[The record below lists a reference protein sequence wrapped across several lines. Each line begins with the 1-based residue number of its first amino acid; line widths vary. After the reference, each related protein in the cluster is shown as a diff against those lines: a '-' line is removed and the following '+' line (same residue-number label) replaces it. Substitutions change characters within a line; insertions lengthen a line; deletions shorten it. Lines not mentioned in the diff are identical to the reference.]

1 MNTHDKFEAVNDD
14 YLEFDKVENKLS
26 KRSDL
31 HAFLLLDKIFG
42 DHTRDIISAAC
53 HDEIWL
59 AISPEEIESLNDG
72 QILELV
78 RCGVSYDDNNESL
91 HLFV

>member
-26 KRSDL
+26 GRPDL
-31 HAFLLLDKIFG
+31 HAFLLLDKIFPG
-42 DHTRDIISAAC
+42 YTRDIVSGAC

-59 AISPEEIESLNDG
+59 DIRSEQIESLSDE

-78 RCGVSYDDNNESL
+78 RCGVRYDSDAEGL
-91 HLFV
+91 GMFV